1 MLCTQ
6 SASHGVHGVVPW
18 GSLAGIIA
26 QGKQPGKAHPDK
38 IMYMFLE
45 NLRGMRARVCVHAR
59 VCSCTC
65 FVLEQLMHAHTHT
78 HTHTRT
84 CTHTDAHTHA
94 RTHRRT
100 HTHTCT
106 DAQTHTHAR
115 THANALTTHQ
125 TRYACIHLAMI
136 HTLLHRYARPL

>member
-78 HTHTRT
+78 HTHTHTRT
-84 CTHTDAHTHA
+84 HMY
-94 RTHRRT
+94 THRR
-100 HTHTCT
+100 THTCT
-106 DAQTHTHAR
+106 DAQTYAHTHMHGRTDAHTC
-115 THANALTTHQ
+115 THACKCPNYTPNALRMYTPCNDTHPP
-125 TRYACIHLAMI
+125 A
-136 HTLLHRYARPL
+136 

>member
-78 HTHTRT
+78 HTRT